1 MSRGTL
7 PLCGTPAHTAP
18 KSHACGLPG
27 WPRTPPSH
35 SCLRSVNQ
43 EAPKRLLSYLIPT
56 GFPLWFKPRTRPV
69 RGSFETLAPF
79 LVWFSPQHLRQ
90 QCAGTTRPR
99 PSSFAKP
106 RLPFGSQV
114 GWPEA
119 RRTDNLQPNPILFS
133 NIDKTSTH
141 ASRCLP
147 AFAGASIDFHGR
159 LMRFGGPR
167 GAAGRVI
174 QPSCGQPGRTS
185 DTPSPRLRVARK
197 GLHSVSAKVAS
208 LRLAREAQRSLTTQS
223 AFR

>member
-90 QCAGTTRPR
+90 QCAGSTRPR

-119 RRTDNLQPNPILFS
+119 RRTDNLQPNLILFS

-147 AFAGASIDFHGR
+147 AFAGPSIDFHGR
-159 LMRFGGPR
+159 SMRFSGPR
-167 GAAGRVI
+167 GRREGVFSLPA
-174 QPSCGQPGRTS
+174 
-185 DTPSPRLRVARK
+185 
-197 GLHSVSAKVAS
+197 AS
-208 LRLAREAQRSLTTQS
+208 LAEPLTLRRLDFVLPTRGSTRFQPRSLLS
-223 AFR
+223 VLPVKRNGL